1 MAKVVVVGL
10 GPAGPE
16 LLTIAA
22 REAIAVHDQRW
33 LRTVRHPAAVAVP
46 GAGSFDDV
54 YERGES
60 LDQVYEEIAARL
72 TAAAFDHGAVLYAVP
87 GSPMVAERTV
97 ELLRQRAAAGV
108 IELEVQPALSFLD
121 LAWTRLGVD
130 PAAASVRVVDGHRF
144 AVEAAGERGPLLV
157 AQCDSPVV
165 LSEIKLAVEE
175 PPAEP
180 VTVLQRLG
188 LPDESVQLVAWNDL
202 DRAVTPDHLTTVWIP
217 VLTAPVGAEL
227 VRFAELV
234 RTLRERCP
242 WDQEQTHQSL
252 RRHLIEEA
260 YEALEAIELLDPDVP
275 ATIAHL
281 EEELGDVLF
290 QVYFHSTLAAEEG
303 WFTLADVARGI
314 HDKLVHRHPHVFGD
328 VQADSAG
335 QVLANWEEIKRA
347 EKGRDSVMDGLPL
360 ALPALALAAKV
371 QKKAASVGFD
381 WPDVSGPFGKVAEE
395 LDEVREDPSEAE
407 VGDLLFACVNV
418 ARHLGHDPEAALRLA
433 TATFRDRFRQVEEL
447 AQQRGIALAGAG
459 IDTLD
464 HLWDE
469 VKARQR

>member
-1 MAKVVVVGL
+1 MVVVVGL

-16 LLTIAA
+16 LLTVAA
-22 REAIAVHDQRW
+22 REAIAAHDHRW

-60 LDQVYEEIAARL
+60 LDQVYEEIADRL
-72 TAAAFDHGAVLYAVP
+72 TAAATERGAVLYAVP

-121 LAWTRLGVD
+121 LAWTRLGID

-165 LSEIKLAVEE
+165 LSEIKLAVDE
-175 PPAEP
+175 PPTEP

-202 DRAVTPDHLTTVWIP
+202 DRVVTPDHLTTIWIP
-217 VLTAPVGAEL
+217 TLSAPVGAEL

-260 YEALEAIELLDPDVP
+260 YEALEAIELLDPDDP

-328 VQADSAG
+328 VQADTAG

-381 WPDVSGPFGKVAEE
+381 WPDVAGPFAKVIEE

-459 IDTLD
+459 IDALD
-464 HLWDE
+464 QLWDE
-469 VKARQR
+469 VKGRQRNA